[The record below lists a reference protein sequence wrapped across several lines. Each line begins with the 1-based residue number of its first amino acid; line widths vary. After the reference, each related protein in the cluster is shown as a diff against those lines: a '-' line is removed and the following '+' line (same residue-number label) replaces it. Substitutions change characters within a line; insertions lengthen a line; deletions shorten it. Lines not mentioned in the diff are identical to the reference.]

1 MTTVIGERG
10 QLVIPK
16 EIRKS
21 CGIAAGDDFEVSVDE
36 SDPNLIFLRRIN
48 PKANAGLVDHLL
60 NCPYK
65 GPLEF
70 PIRKQAAMRRVH
82 L

>member
-16 EIRKS
+16 EIRES
-21 CGIAAGDDFEVSVDE
+21 CGITAGDDFEVSVDE
-36 SDPNLIFLRRIN
+36 NDPNLIFLRRIN
-48 PKANAGLVDHLL
+48 PRANAGLVDHLL
-60 NCPYK
+60 KCPYK

-70 PIRKQAAMRRVH
+70 PDRKKATMRRVR